1 MFQIIFLLVI
11 KYFFLRYKCFK
22 ILCCEVYESL
32 SSQHLN
38 FVPYFER
45 ASTLKNHENIYAE
58 FLLVLL
64 QYPSFASLSVIH
76 VECISS
82 NSPFLLPFVE
92 LKQTNKQ
99 TNMHIFFDLNFSIL
113 IPTQAD
119 LGLRS
124 NNKEAAHGFFFLFL
138 LNSDN
143 NFSKY
148 KFTTRSVSISFWKS
162 LVLEVWEYNFLVPFK

>member
-1 MFQIIFLLVI
+1 MKFMNLYLHSIWILYHILKELPHLKIIKTFMQNSFWSF
-11 KYFFLRYKCFK
+11 Y
-22 ILCCEVYESL
+22 
-32 SSQHLN
+32 
-38 FVPYFER
+38 
-45 ASTLKNHENIYAE
+45 STL
-58 FLLVLL
+58 
-64 QYPSFASLSVIH
+64 SFASLSVIH

-92 LKQTNKQ
+92 LKQTSKQ